1 MPNVDVLQTV
11 VKALKVVH
19 QVCHGGMIVQ
29 PSTIKSVLRLLTVPP
44 ASGHGLAMIQL
55 NGTQVMLNADVLQTV
70 VRELLNKEVWPG
82 EMIVQPYKTRNVQR
96 LRIALPVDGHGHV
109 TIQLSGN
116 QKMRSVDVLKMVQ
129 LKFRKLSIMCKET
142 LVPISTTRIV
152 LMF

>member
-1 MPNVDVLQTV
+1 MQ
-11 VKALKVVH
+11 
-19 QVCHGGMIVQ
+19 
-29 PSTIKSVLRLLTVPP
+29 RLLTASP
-44 ASGHGLAMIQL
+44 ASGHGLVMIQL

-116 QKMRSVDVLKMVQ
+116 QKMRSADVLKMVQ

-142 LVPISTTRIV
+142 LVPISTTKIV